1 MNDVQAGAAA
11 DRLPWLNDTPA
22 QRQVAR
28 RGWKPVLALLLIGAL
43 AAAAIS
49 YFIGRSSYVA
59 EREYPQPATVT
70 VSVPQPLAKEPAG
83 TPVEAEP
90 APAPVVVEKVIVER
104 VVTVRSEPEQPREA
118 APAPQP
124 VETAQLATV
133 PAPDVAPVASP
144 PIQQQ
149 AAVPVIARPAPAPPT
164 EQLWP
169 AAISDGA
176 SGRVA
181 RIGTFASR
189 HKAKV
194 AWTRVVRLYPGVRR
208 LNAVVAPVVS
218 RRNGQ
223 TYYRLQFGTTSQ
235 AHSEVLCQRMR
246 IIGQSCVVVGV

>member
-1 MNDVQAGAAA
+1 M
-11 DRLPWLNDTPA
+11 RFLP
-22 QRQVAR
+22 
-28 RGWKPVLALLLIGAL
+28 LLLFAAL

-49 YFIGRSSYVA
+49 YVIGRNSYVA
-59 EREYPQPATVT
+59 EKEFADAAAVT
-70 VSVPQPLAKEPAG
+70 VSLPQPVASQPTVA
-83 TPVEAEP
+83 PVEADP
-90 APAPVVVEKVIVER
+90 APAPVAQKVIVER
-104 VVTVRSEPEQPREA
+104 IVTLRSEADQPRETA
-118 APAPQP
+118 AAPQP
-124 VETAQLATV
+124 AEPAELASAE
-133 PAPDVAPVASP
+133 APDAAPVASP
-144 PIQQQ
+144 PIEQQ
-149 AAVPVIARPAPAPPT
+149 AVAPVRPRPAVAPPSK
-164 EQLWP
+164 QLWP

-208 LNAVVAPVVS
+208 LKAVVAPVVS
-218 RRNGQ
+218 GRNGQ